1 MTGLL
6 LTLLIGVGPSL
17 AASPASTTVDAALT
31 VRLPARKSTFAM
43 GEIIPLEL
51 EFCGRAG
58 PDYYFSTAT
67 GDRLALSRERYEVT
81 PAGGSDDPMAELL
94 SSVGIAGSV
103 LSGWHPLDGSPLIL
117 RVHLNQWVRFTKP
130 GSYRLVVQSTR
141 LERYSRE
148 PAPTLT
154 SGPVTL
160 DIETAKPE
168 WAAAEMARAVA
179 ALDGRGPLTPREG
192 AAILQHLGTKEAALA
207 LVSHYGTGGRERHLE
222 WLAGL
227 VASSYRAEIVK
238 AMEARVDAGR
248 PLPPGF
254 VRDLALLRSL
264 LDSPKGSYAE
274 RFERQKAAECD
285 YTRRSIEGLVRMKP
299 SVADLSAAL
308 VVLEDPPDA
317 ACESSFT
324 SLLEADPAA
333 SRDAF
338 LALPAATQAL
348 LHEHRWTA
356 IGGPW
361 AQPAVEA
368 LYESW
373 RGDSRFPGAGDAALR
388 RLAGLTPSRGRAL
401 ALEEI
406 RTGAHG
412 LAPDTLLSLVEDPIA
427 GLDDAL
433 RVRYRAARSDDARAA
448 ALWLIARYGSSGLA
462 PLVRAEL
469 ERPSPCDAEAAAL
482 AYLLKHDPRTAFER
496 LQPGFDR
503 RRPGMCVVP
512 PWGQIAP
519 RYWDD
524 RVEDALIDQLGDRE
538 PRLVVDAAQT
548 LQSHGSARS
557 KVALLERFARWAEE
571 CRGRGEELD
580 ASWPSRSQ
588 GPFSPDSPAIVEN
601 ALVNALFENP
611 RIALTAA
618 DMDRI
623 RGLCVTSSCRHDV
636 DARARSRRGP

>member
-117 RVHLNQWVRFTKP
+117 PVHLNQWVRFTKP

-264 LDSPKGSYAE
+264 LDRPKGSYAE
-274 RFERQKAAECD
+274 HFERQKAAECD
-285 YTRRSIEGLVRMKP
+285 YTRRSIEGLLRMKP

-308 VVLEDPPDA
+308 VVL
-317 ACESSFT
+317 
-324 SLLEADPAA
+324 
-333 SRDAF
+333 
-338 LALPAATQAL
+338 
-348 LHEHRWTA
+348 
-356 IGGPW
+356 
-361 AQPAVEA
+361 
-368 LYESW
+368 
-373 RGDSRFPGAGDAALR
+373 
-388 RLAGLTPSRGRAL
+388 
-401 ALEEI
+401 EI

-412 LAPDTLLSLVEDPIA
+412 LAPDTLLSLVEDPIT

-433 RVRYRAARSDDARAA
+433 RARYRAARSDDARAA

-496 LQPGFDR
+496 LPPGFDR